1 MDKTD
6 SSRTDIV
13 RHNRFRY
20 QIDNPAEPDGTIVI
34 LLHGSGGN
42 ETTLLPFARPVWP
55 HSVLIGIRGRLVQAG
70 ETRWYRKIT
79 PTLFDQSDIAHESQA
94 FFAFLNALADEQGY
108 DLSRATFVGYSNG
121 ANLLAVVMMQHPDLV
136 RRAILMRSMPVL
148 NRMPAG
154 NLHGIKVLT
163 ISGKRDTLYS
173 PYAQE
178 LSSLLQERGATIES
192 HMTDGNH
199 LTGDEDQTII
209 RRWLAAQNPDKFT
222 SVRKK
227 QR

>member
-6 SSRTDIV
+6 SSRVDII

-20 QIDNPAEPDGTIVI
+20 KIDNPAHPDGTIVI

-42 ETTLLPFARPVWP
+42 ETTLLPFARPLWP
-55 HSVLIGIRGRLVQAG
+55 NSVLIGIRGRLVQAG

-79 PTLFDQSDIAHESQA
+79 PTLFDQSDITHESQA
-94 FFAFLNALADEQGY
+94 FFTFLNALADEQNY
-108 DLSRATFVGYSNG
+108 DLSRATFIGYSNG
-121 ANLLAVVMMQHPDLV
+121 ANLLAVIMMQHPDLV

-148 NRMPAG
+148 NQMPAG
-154 NLHGIKVLT
+154 SLHGIKVLT
-163 ISGKRDTLYS
+163 ISGKQDTLYF

-178 LSSLLQERGATIES
+178 LSSLLHERGATVEN
-192 HMTDGNH
+192 HMTDGTH
-199 LTGDEDQTII
+199 LTSDEDQAII
-209 RRWLAAQNPDKFT
+209 RRWLTAQNLDKFT

-227 QR
+227 HR